1 MGEMIKAPLANVNGI
16 LYIDGVSTMK
26 LAETYGTPL
35 YVISENKI
43 RENYRRLAGAFK
55 KGYSRTR
62 ILYSAK
68 ANTNLSILKILKT
81 EGAWVDAV
89 SAGEVY
95 LALKA
100 GFTPS
105 QILYTGVSVSME
117 ELEYTFKN
125 GVTINVDSMS
135 QLKRLLKLG
144 APRILSVRIN
154 TEIGAGHHEYTV
166 TASKI
171 SKFGVDEKTALE
183 MYMAARQAGV
193 EKFGIHMHIGSGI
206 LKVDPYIQ
214 ATERLLHVAKNI
226 HEQVGVDF
234 EFIDVGGGI
243 GVPYRPEEEELNIE
257 DFAEK
262 LTRMFKQKINSYG
275 LGEPELW
282 LEPGRYL
289 VAEST
294 ILLTKVNMVKET
306 PYRKFAGVDAGFN
319 ILIRPAMYGS
329 YHHIVVANKLNAEPA
344 ENYDVVGPICES
356 GDFLGRERLL
366 PEIAEGDLLAVLTAG
381 AYGYS
386 MSSQYNSRPR
396 PAEVLVK
403 NGVHE
408 VVRERENFQDLLR
421 GQRTAS
427 WLNV

>member
-1 MGEMIKAPLANVNGI
+1 MIKAPLANVNGV
-16 LYIDGVSTMK
+16 LHMDGASTVK

-55 KGYSRTR
+55 KGYSKTR

-117 ELEYTFKN
+117 ELEYAFKN
-125 GVTINVDSMS
+125 GITINVDSMS

-144 APRILSVRIN
+144 VPRILSVRIN
-154 TEIGAGHHEYTV
+154 TEVGAGHHEYTV

-214 ATERLLHVAKNI
+214 AAERLLNVAKSI
-226 HEQVGVDF
+226 HEQVGVNFD
-234 EFIDVGGGI
+234 FIDVGGGI

-262 LTRMFKQKINSYG
+262 LTGTFKQKIKSYG

-294 ILLTKVNMVKET
+294 ILLTRVNMVKET

-344 ENYDVVGPICES
+344 EKYDVVGPICES

-366 PEIAEGDLLAVLTAG
+366 PQIAEGDLLAVLTAG

-403 NGVHE
+403 NGAHE

>member
-1 MGEMIKAPLANVNGI
+1 MIKPPLANVNGI
-16 LYIDGVSTMK
+16 LHIDGVSAVK

-35 YVISENKI
+35 YVIGESKI
-43 RENYRRLAGAFK
+43 RENYRRLAEAFK
-55 KGYSRTR
+55 RNYGKTR

-81 EGAWVDAV
+81 EGAWVDVV
-89 SAGEVY
+89 STGEIY
-95 LALKA
+95 LALEA
-100 GFTPS
+100 GFQPS
-105 QILYTGVSVSME
+105 QILYTGVSVSEE
-117 ELEYTFKN
+117 ELSYAFKA
-125 GVTINVDSMS
+125 GVTINIDSES
-135 QLKRLLKLG
+135 QLRKLL
-144 APRILSVRIN
+144 RIGVPHTLSVRIN

-183 MYMAARQAGV
+183 IYRTARLAGV

-206 LKVDPYIQ
+206 LNPDPYIK
-214 ATERLLHVAKNI
+214 AAERLLQVAKNI
-226 HEQVGVDF
+226 HEVAGVNF
-234 EFIDVGGGI
+234 EFVDVGGGI
-243 GVPYRPEEEELNIE
+243 GVPYRPDEEEFDIE
-257 DFAEK
+257 GFADK
-262 LTRMFKQKINSYG
+262 LTVLFKEEIQSCG

-294 ILLTKVNMVKET
+294 ILLTRVNMVKQT
-306 PYRKFAGVDAGFN
+306 PYRKFVGVDAGFN
-319 ILIRPAMYGS
+319 VLIRPTMYGS
-329 YHHIVVANKLNAEPA
+329 YHHVVVANRLNAEPA
-344 ENYDVVGPICES
+344 EKCDIVGPICES
-356 GDFLGRERLL
+356 GDFLCRERLL
-366 PEIAEGDLLAVLTAG
+366 PEVAEGDLIAVLTAG

-403 NGVHE
+403 NGLHE
-408 VVRERENFQDLLR
+408 VIRERETLQDLLR
-421 GQRTAS
+421 GQKTAS